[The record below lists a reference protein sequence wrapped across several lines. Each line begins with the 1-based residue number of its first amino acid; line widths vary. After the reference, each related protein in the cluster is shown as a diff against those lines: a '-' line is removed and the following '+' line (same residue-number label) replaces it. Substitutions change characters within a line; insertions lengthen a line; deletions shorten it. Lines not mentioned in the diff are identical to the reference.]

1 MEISYLD
8 TNMVLAVEGTN
19 GPAPAL
25 AHSNLLLAAPFT
37 VEAAFPS

>member
-25 AHSNLLLAAPFT
+25 PHFDFIVRSNFHKEEL
-37 VEAAFPS
+37 